1 MKDNKPQEKTIRSQ
15 KEQFLHQHAK
25 VIWFTG
31 LPCSGKTT
39 LAFHFEKKLFELN
52 YFAVI
57 LDGDL
62 MRTGLSSDLGF
73 SATARTEN
81 IRRIAEVA
89 KQYVQNGIIVLVS
102 LVSPYREM
110 RMHAK
115 EIIGDDD
122 FMEVFVNASLMVC
135 EQRDIKGM
143 YEKARKGIIKQFT
156 GIDSAYEIPDQ
167 PFMEI
172 LTEKDSIEASVSL
185 LADRMIPLIKF

>member
-1 MKDNKPQEKTIRSQ
+1 MKDIKPQGNTIRNQ
-15 KEQFLHQHAK
+15 KEKFLHQHAK

-39 LAFHFEKKLFELN
+39 LAINFEKKLFELN

-110 RMHAK
+110 RMLAK
-115 EIIGDDD
+115 EIIGEDD

-143 YEKARKGIIKQFT
+143 YEKARKGILKQFT

-185 LADRMIPLIKF
+185 LTDRMIPLIKY

>member
-1 MKDNKPQEKTIRSQ
+1 MKDIKPQGNTIRNQ
-15 KEQFLHQHAK
+15 KEKFLHQHAK

-39 LAFHFEKKLFELN
+39 LAINFEKKLFELN

-110 RMHAK
+110 RMLAK
-115 EIIGDDD
+115 EIIGEDD

-143 YEKARKGIIKQFT
+143 YEKARNGLIKQFT

-185 LADRMIPLIKF
+185 LTDRMIPLIKF